1 MTSLAIYCKISL
13 KKKKNKSSVQI
24 LHSRINNQAIT
35 QEKMEAFLDHAMKKV
50 SQNL

>member
-13 KKKKNKSSVQI
+13 KKKIKSSVQI